1 MNMISK
7 SIRERSILEAHAYNT
22 LKDYAYFKNCP
33 KQSWKLSR
41 IMVMNG
47 VSEYKRLRAC
57 FDNYQDKKTLKRD
70 KKRGKQNETKKEK
83 QNNQHRAR
91 KG

>member
-7 SIRERSILEAHAYNT
+7 SIRERLILEAHAYNT

-33 KQSWKLSR
+33 KESWKLSR
-41 IMVMNG
+41 IRVMNG

-57 FDNYQDKKTLKRD
+57 FDNYQDKKTLRRD
-70 KKRGKQNETKKEK
+70 KQIENIVKEL
-83 QNNQHRAR
+83 NTSI
-91 KG
+91 